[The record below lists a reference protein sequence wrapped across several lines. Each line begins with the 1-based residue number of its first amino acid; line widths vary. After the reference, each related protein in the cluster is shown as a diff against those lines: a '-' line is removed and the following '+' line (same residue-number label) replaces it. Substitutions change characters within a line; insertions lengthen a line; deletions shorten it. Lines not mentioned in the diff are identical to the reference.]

1 MQRLRRVYS
10 FVEKII
16 SMTPAELVL
25 FLKKSKK
32 IILSYIQQIILNYLE
47 ENFHVPD
54 YITNRLKKFKAF
66 IRNITRNK
74 LNLQQNLTSPRLIKI
89 IQELLPFVEAHLGN
103 LIEKNE

>member
-54 YITNRLKKFKAF
+54 YITNRLQKFKAF